1 MNRLFE
7 RNAKVDKV
15 PPRNAKIIICEV
27 PYISCPQIKLDG
39 NFEVY
44 CIWTLRAKKAL
55 RTGTRMTPYQQSFEI
70 NTGTQ
75 NINENFVST
84 NRQFAFLEVSL
95 VYDKSDQHKTIYGS
109 YNVEIAAA
117 KLQSLKIENTSTTY
131 QQSYIPCQRC

>member
-1 MNRLFE
+1 MNRLFK
-7 RNAKVDKV
+7 RNAKIYNV
-15 PPRNAKIIICEV
+15 PQRNAKIIICEV
-27 PYISCPQIKLDG
+27 PYISCPQIKLDKS
-39 NFEVY
+39 FEVY
-44 CIWTLRAKKAL
+44 CISILQAKKAL
-55 RTGTRMTPYQQSFEI
+55 RTGSRMTPYQQSFEI

-84 NRQFAFLEVSL
+84 NRQFALLEVSL

-131 QQSYIPCQRC
+131 QQNYIPCR